1 MKQTKYGL
9 NFLKTFI
16 EYVRVIIAF
25 PFAVAAFLAYAVM
38 TPLAILACLIGGEPY
53 EEAIKDFQ
61 EVQ

>member
-1 MKQTKYGL
+1 MIKA
-9 NFLKTFI
+9 LKVFI

-25 PFAVAAFLAYAVM
+25 PFAVAAFLAYSIM

-61 EVQ
+61 EIQ

>member
-1 MKQTKYGL
+1 MS
-9 NFLKTFI
+9 FLKTLL
-16 EYVRVIIAF
+16 EYVRVILAS
-25 PFAVAAFLAYAVM
+25 PFAVAAFLAYSVM

>member
-1 MKQTKYGL
+1 MTKA
-9 NFLKTFI
+9 LKVFI

-25 PFAVAAFLAYAVM
+25 PFAVAAFLAYSVM
-38 TPLAILACLIGGEPY
+38 APLAILACLIGGEPY